1 MEKGVE
7 MAFRQLKLIR
17 KQNKLTQQ
25 QLADVL
31 HISRSAYCS
40 YETGRRTPDVETLV
54 KLSEFYNI
62 PVGTI
67 VGSSEPLSLFDSQD
81 YENDE
86 DPRYLSQLTKEE
98 AHLIV
103 SFRTASAEAKSEISA
118 FIKEKSGK

>member
-98 AHLIV
+98 AQLIV